1 MGLIQVAA
9 ILVPVAVAYIGFRSQ
24 LKLPSLD
31 LSQVSLAPGPIVAGL
46 VLFAG
51 GFVVF
56 TALLV
61 AIGSAVPTA
70 KEAGGYFSAAIIAM
84 FLPFY
89 AIGAIISAPN
99 QLVVQVLS
107 YFPLTAP
114 ITLMMRNA
122 IGNVSVPE
130 LLIGMAITIVT
141 GALLMGL
148 AVRTFRYGSLEYAR
162 KLGLREILTRR
173 V

>member
-1 MGLIQVAA
+1 
-9 ILVPVAVAYIGFRSQ
+9 
-24 LKLPSLD
+24 
-31 LSQVSLAPGPIVAGL
+31 
-46 VLFAG
+46 
-51 GFVVF
+51 
-56 TALLV
+56 
-61 AIGSAVPTA
+61 
-70 KEAGGYFSAAIIAM
+70 M

-89 AIGAIISAPN
+89 AIGAIMSAPS

-114 ITLMMRNA
+114 ITLMIRNA

-130 LLIGMAITIVT
+130 LLVGMAITIVT
-141 GALLMGL
+141 GVLLMGL